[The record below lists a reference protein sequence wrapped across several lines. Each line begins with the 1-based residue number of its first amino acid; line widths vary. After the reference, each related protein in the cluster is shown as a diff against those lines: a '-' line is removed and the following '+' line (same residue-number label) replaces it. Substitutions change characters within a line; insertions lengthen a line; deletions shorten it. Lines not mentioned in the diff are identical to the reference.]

1 MRWILLAAMLLVG
14 IPARAESPAEREAR
28 EHYTLGQ
35 KLFDQARYAD
45 ALAEFQQ
52 SYALSKYPALIYKM
66 ALCQDQ
72 LGRSAEAVESYESY
86 LKADPQTSRRAG
98 VEERIVKLRETLHP
112 SAAWPPGG
120 AAKEPTSSQPLSS
133 SSATSSPA
141 AQQPQSS
148 SSSSSAEVSK
158 PASKSTPAYK
168 KWWLWTVV
176 GVVAVGAAVGI
187 GVGVTASQQ
196 SSFSPTLPPIG
207 PAALRF

>member
-1 MRWILLAAMLLVG
+1 MRWIVLAAILLAGV
-14 IPARAESPAEREAR
+14 PARAESPAEREAR
-28 EHYTLGQ
+28 EHYTSGQ

-72 LGRSAEAVESYESY
+72 LGRSAEALESYESY

-98 VEERIVKLRETLHP
+98 VEERIAKLRETLHP
-112 SAAWPPGG
+112 SAPWPPGA
-120 AAKEPTSSQPLSS
+120 AAKEPASSEQPSP
-133 SSATSSPA
+133 SSATSSRP
-141 AQQPQSS
+141 QQPST
-148 SSSSSAEVSK
+148 SSSSAEVSR
-158 PASKSTPAYK
+158 PAGKSTPVYK
-168 KWWLWTVV
+168 KWWLWTIV

-196 SSFSPTLPPIG
+196 SSFNPTLPPIG
-207 PAALRF
+207 PAALKF

>member
-1 MRWILLAAMLLVG
+1 MRWILLATMLLVS

-28 EHYTLGQ
+28 EHYTSGQ

-72 LGRSAEAVESYESY
+72 LGRSAEALESYESY
-86 LKADPQTSRRAG
+86 LKADPETSRRAG
-98 VEERIVKLRETLHP
+98 VEERIAKLRETLHP

-120 AAKEPTSSQPLSS
+120 AAKEPTSSQQPSS

-141 AQQPQSS
+141 AQQQS

-158 PASKSTPAYK
+158 PASKSTPLYK
-168 KWWLWTVV
+168 KWWLWTIV

>member
-14 IPARAESPAEREAR
+14 VPARAESPAEREAR
-28 EHYTLGQ
+28 EHYTSGQ

-72 LGRSAEAVESYESY
+72 LGRSAEALESYDNY

-98 VEERIVKLRETLHP
+98 VEERIAKLRETLHP
-112 SAAWPPGG
+112 SEQWPPGG
-120 AAKEPTSSQPLSS
+120 AAKESSSSPQPSS

-141 AQQPQSS
+141 ARQQPSP
-148 SSSSSAEVSK
+148 SSSSAEVSK
-158 PASKSTPAYK
+158 PASKSTPVYK
-168 KWWLWTVV
+168 KWWLWTIV

-196 SSFSPTLPPIG
+196 SSFNPTLPPIG

>member
-1 MRWILLAAMLLVG
+1 MLLVG

-28 EHYTLGQ
+28 EHYTSGQ

-98 VEERIVKLRETLHP
+98 VEERIAKLRETLRP

-120 AAKEPTSSQPLSS
+120 PTKEPTSSQPPSS

-141 AQQPQSS
+141 VQQQSQLPPS

-158 PASKSTPAYK
+158 PASKSTPVYK
-168 KWWLWTVV
+168 KWWLWTIV